1 MTRAEFD
8 TNVNDWYDLLE
19 FCRDENLDVCESI
32 YDSDALDEIIQE
44 DLRYAVNDAGYSWQD
59 IYSYLDDISTGYD
72 YYCVNGTLDYDPM
85 NDGDFEYYR
94 NEVIDAMDGDWDEEW
109 QPEDDETFVMSSEED
124 EPAPEEDISIFELMA
139 FAQSQILA

>member
-94 NEVIDAMDGDWDEEW
+94 NEVIEAMDGYWDEEW
-109 QPEDDETFVMSSEED
+109 EPEDDETFVMSSEED

>member
-44 DLRYAVNDAGYSWQD
+44 DLRYAVNDAGYCWQD

-94 NEVIDAMDGDWDEEW
+94 NEVIEAMDGYWDEEW
-109 QPEDDETFVMSSEED
+109 GSEED
-124 EPAPEEDISIFELMA
+124 EPFTIASEEDEPIPEEDISIFELIA
-139 FAQSQILA
+139 FAQSQMLA

>member
-72 YYCVNGTLDYDPM
+72 YYRVNGTLDYDPM

-94 NEVIDAMDGDWDEEW
+94 NEVIEAMDGYWDEEW
-109 QPEDDETFVMSSEED
+109 ESEDDETFVMSSEED